1 MYKKGMRRA
10 AALLAVCW
18 LGLLFRA
25 AAETPAE
32 KLERLR
38 AEQQAIEQQIE
49 QNRTDAAR
57 AGDLVNLYT
66 AKEQNVK
73 AQIADSGLPTRHKVL
88 VCLISNGIEAR
99 NDKRSD
105 K

>member
-32 KLERLR
+32 KLERLPNCWRWTEAPKALRR
-38 AEQQAIEQQIE
+38 A
-49 QNRTDAAR
+49 
-57 AGDLVNLYT
+57 
-66 AKEQNVK
+66 
-73 AQIADSGLPTRHKVL
+73 
-88 VCLISNGIEAR
+88 
-99 NDKRSD
+99 
-105 K
+105 

>member
-32 KLERLR
+32 KLELPR
-38 AEQQAIEQQIE
+38 
-49 QNRTDAAR
+49 
-57 AGDLVNLYT
+57 V
-66 AKEQNVK
+66 
-73 AQIADSGLPTRHKVL
+73 GLFAH
-88 VCLISNGIEAR
+88 
-99 NDKRSD
+99 
-105 K
+105 

>member
-57 AGDLVNLYT
+57 AGDLVNL
-66 AKEQNVK
+66 
-73 AQIADSGLPTRHKVL
+73 SRLSMLP
-88 VCLISNGIEAR
+88 CLNTSFRNISHSVVG
-99 NDKRSD
+99 S
-105 K
+105 

>member
-73 AQIADSGLPTRHKVL
+73 AQINLCTPGDRRTNVGS
-88 VCLISNGIEAR
+88 IF
-99 NDKRSD
+99 RSWL
-105 K
+105 

>member
-66 AKEQNVK
+66 AKEHSLPARRPRWQPNCWRWTEAPK
-73 AQIADSGLPTRHKVL
+73 ALRRA
-88 VCLISNGIEAR
+88 
-99 NDKRSD
+99 
-105 K
+105 